1 MRVLDDERALRE
13 RSEQQALENAALLA
27 TLKERQ
33 ALLEKVSKIQRA
45 IVQRAKLADVLDSI
59 VAGVSELVNP
69 DSVALRLLDP
79 EDEEFT
85 VLAASRGLDAERF
98 PIGSREPI
106 GVELRDLVVARG
118 RDDPGGRALTQERP
132 LVGRHSAGD
141 AEWVENVVS
150 SKGESMLAAAV
161 MENGRVVGALA
172 ARSQDPHTFSAAEQ
186 ELLLA
191 FAEHA
196 SLALTDAKN
205 HGVAL
210 HRAFHDMLTEL
221 PNRALFV
228 DRLEHASRRALR
240 AGPRPAVLFIDLDG
254 FKRVNDSAGHSGGDQ
269 LLVEVGQRLRECLR
283 PGDTAARFG
292 GDEFAV
298 LLEDIERD
306 EEAVVVA
313 DRVMSSLHAPFRIRG
328 KDVSVRVSIGIA
340 ILRESVDDPLRDA
353 DLAMHQAKGRGKG
366 LCVLYDP
373 AMHAALVERLRL
385 EADLA
390 RAVERQEFEIAYQ
403 PIVELGTG
411 GVVALEAL
419 VRWRHPDRGLLLPA
433 EFISAAEE
441 TGLIVEIGHQV
452 LQRACTQGAVW
463 QRRYAAGSPLG
474 VSVNLSVNQLHRSEL
489 VDQVA
494 RVLAD
499 SELDP
504 GGLILEITETVL
516 MQDLERGVLARFA
529 ELGVQI
535 AVDDFGT
542 GYSSLQYLQRFPI
555 DILKIDRSFVSG
567 NEEPNDP
574 ALAKAIIDLGES
586 LGLSVIA
593 EGLETQDQVTR
604 LADLGCRW
612 GQGYHYSRP
621 QGACELDEL
630 LERNYVKGWA
640 PRAARRRVVRKP
652 SRATP
657 QRLAPASL

>member
-1 MRVLDDERALRE
+1 
-13 RSEQQALENAALLA
+13 
-27 TLKERQ
+27 
-33 ALLEKVSKIQRA
+33 
-45 IVQRAKLADVLDSI
+45 
-59 VAGVSELVNP
+59 
-69 DSVALRLLDP
+69 
-79 EDEEFT
+79 
-85 VLAASRGLDAERF
+85 
-98 PIGSREPI
+98 
-106 GVELRDLVVARG
+106 
-118 RDDPGGRALTQERP
+118 
-132 LVGRHSAGD
+132 
-141 AEWVENVVS
+141 
-150 SKGESMLAAAV
+150 
-161 MENGRVVGALA
+161 
-172 ARSQDPHTFSAAEQ
+172 
-186 ELLLA
+186 
-191 FAEHA
+191 
-196 SLALTDAKN
+196 
-205 HGVAL
+205 
-210 HRAFHDMLTEL
+210 
-221 PNRALFV
+221 LFV

-621 QGACELDEL
+621 QAACELDEL

-640 PRAARRRVVRKP
+640 PRTARRRVVRKP